1 MKFGKKKP
9 LSRTEPTKA
18 KPSVVPAGT
27 PTAASE
33 PEAPLPQAT
42 EVAPVKIRPAV
53 GEPLKTVT
61 STQLVGKIDKP
72 LPVTRSGGASWFVP
86 PQKPSGFGMGGTK

>member
-1 MKFGKKKP
+1 MKSSKK

-27 PTAASE
+27 PTAASAPDVPLPVT
-33 PEAPLPQAT
+33 PEASPK
-42 EVAPVKIRPAV
+42 VKAV
-53 GEPLKTVT
+53 GELLTKTT
-61 STQLVGKIDKP
+61 TATQLVGKVEAPK
-72 LPVTRSGGASWFVP
+72 PVTRSGGASWFVP